1 MLEYCRQKFLRVQT
15 LLATNY
21 VKANEHL
28 LKKLNLR
35 NQLIDVKSEVK
46 TEAEV
51 PLRVED
57 YL

>member
-1 MLEYCRQKFLRVQT
+1 MLEYCRRKYLRVQT

-21 VKANEHL
+21 VKANENL

-51 PLRVED
+51 LIKVED